1 MNSKVTP
8 DTIETA
14 TEQND
19 ALLRSLLD
27 SEVLLIGGGES
38 VAYYGG

>member
-1 MNSKVTP
+1 MNTTFTQ
-8 DTIETA
+8 DIIETT